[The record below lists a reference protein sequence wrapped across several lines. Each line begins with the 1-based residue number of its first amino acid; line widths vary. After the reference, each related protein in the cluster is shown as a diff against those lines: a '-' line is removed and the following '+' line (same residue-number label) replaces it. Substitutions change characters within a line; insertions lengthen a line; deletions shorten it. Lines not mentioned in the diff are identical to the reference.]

1 MPMNKLRTVLKKVNN
16 KGFTMLEL
24 IITVAIVSIFFTAIA
39 YVIPEALEYYL
50 VVEKTSTALELADI
64 IENGLEMEMGGAA
77 SLAFDES
84 YGVTYINGEEIRTF
98 PANKDLSNIDMQVDV
113 DNRTVIVSGKP
124 YVWRS
129 VYDDELYGDYS
140 AKIVLD
146 QDVDTGDMRIELTI
160 FDGDGDQLCTSRKPV
175 IMYN

>member
-1 MPMNKLRTVLKKVNN
+1 MPAFQSLFM
-16 KGFTMLEL
+16 MLGQVFALVAL
-24 IITVAIVSIFFTAIA
+24 II
-39 YVIPEALEYYL
+39 
-50 VVEKTSTALELADI
+50 
-64 IENGLEMEMGGAA
+64 
-77 SLAFDES
+77 
-84 YGVTYINGEEIRTF
+84 
-98 PANKDLSNIDMQVDV
+98 QVYV